1 MIPVNYIDN
10 YLIVIISL
18 SLITRS
24 VLYKRK

>member
-10 YLIVIISL
+10 YLIVIILL

>member
-1 MIPVNYIDN
+1 MIPANYIN
-10 YLIVIISL
+10 KYLIVIISL